1 MTKISMK
8 AFLAFVAIAPVC
20 TAFTAPSI
28 INTRSAT
35 TTSPQTTSFSRLNS
49 LSAFKFPFP
58 AQKNDAVEETIEE
71 ISTTA
76 TALIEPITEVCIL
89 TLRLSTCALMI
100 HHGFD
105 KIQNVEGFSANV
117 VAKFFGFLPGNP
129 SFWTLSAAGTQV
141 VGSVLLALGILSRP
155 IAFSMMMTMV
165 VAVVF
170 HFLNTGLEGFPLAVV
185 SQHSYN
191 YELAAMYVGVLA
203 YFSASGAGIY
213 SVDETVFGGE
223 LQLYDSAIGKLV
235 NQFSGEEE
243 VKPEEVPEKK
253 NAFQLPW

>member
-20 TAFTAPSI
+20 NAFTSPSL
-28 INTRSAT
+28 INTRSLT
-35 TTSPQTTSFSRLNS
+35 TTSPQTTSFSRLS
-49 LSAFKFPFP
+49 PLSAFKS
-58 AQKNDAVEETIEE
+58 QKNEAVEETIDV
-71 ISTTA
+71 SSSV
-76 TALIEPITEVCIL
+76 TALIEPITEICIL

-105 KIQNVEGFSANV
+105 KIQNVDGFSANV
-117 VAKFFGFLPGNP
+117 VAKFFGFLPGDP

-141 VGSVLLALGILSRP
+141 AGSVLLALGILSRP
-155 IAFSMMMTMV
+155 VAFSMMMTML

-185 SQHSYN
+185 AQHSYN

-213 SVDETVFGGE
+213 SVDEKVFGGE
-223 LQLYDSAIGKLV
+223 LQLYDKVIGKLV

-243 VKPEEVPEKK
+243 VTPEEVPEKK
-253 NAFQLPW
+253 KAFQLPW